1 MIIHIKAFGNFR
13 EILGKERDIQ
23 VKEGSMINDLLSA
36 LSSSNPRLK
45 SAVFDESGQ
54 IRDYV
59 VITKNREILDLP
71 NGLSTELKEGDEVAI
86 LPPAVGG

>member
-23 VKEGSMINDLLSA
+23 VKDGSTINDILSA

-45 SAVFDESGQ
+45 STVFDESGK

-59 VITKNREILDLP
+59 VLTRNREILDLP
-71 NGLSTELKEGDEVAI
+71 NGLGAELKEGDEVAI